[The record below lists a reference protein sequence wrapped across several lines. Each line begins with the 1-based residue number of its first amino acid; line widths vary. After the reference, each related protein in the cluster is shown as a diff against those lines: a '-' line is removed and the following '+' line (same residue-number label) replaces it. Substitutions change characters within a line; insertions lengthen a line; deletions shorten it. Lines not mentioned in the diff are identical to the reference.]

1 MSQVA
6 RKEVQHLSDKV
17 TVVTDHTQTPV
28 VIDSGGHV
36 DVSVIMQNGQTFDR
50 SIEKA
55 TGTPT
60 YPLSDHD
67 LQEKFRVCTVNVL
80 SDTEIETAISGI
92 YGLEDLTSINGLL
105 DMLRVGTKV
114 SLGA

>member
-1 MSQVA
+1 M
-6 RKEVQHLSDKV
+6 
-17 TVVTDHTQTPV
+17 
-28 VIDSGGHV
+28 
-36 DVSVIMQNGQTFDR
+36 
-50 SIEKA
+50 
-55 TGTPT
+55 
-60 YPLSDHD
+60 
-67 LQEKFRVCTVNVL
+67 NVL